1 MSSGFNKA
9 NLVSVSKATT
19 ENDKIRA
26 LGSMQEHL
34 RMKLGLK
41 RSWEKNFGE
50 IMGTLT
56 LESQTI

>member
-1 MSSGFNKA
+1 
-9 NLVSVSKATT
+9 
-19 ENDKIRA
+19 
-26 LGSMQEHL
+26 MQEHL